1 MPPQAVML
9 AHVAQSTLAAA
20 VAVLEVEVVA
30 VLELTGVVELLLLLE
45 LLPHPATSRIEPT
58 AATLVATIA
67 LDARKVRPS
76 HAGPQGVQGACLGI
90 LARQVGILADQVE
103 RKVAAR

>member
-1 MPPQAVML
+1 VDQFTEL
-9 AHVAQSTLAAA
+9 AG
-20 VAVLEVEVVA
+20 VLELVAELVA
-30 VLELTGVVELLLLLE
+30 VLELLGVVVELLLE

-76 HAGPQGVQGACLGI
+76 HAGPQGDQGRAIGI
-90 LARQVGILADQVE
+90 LARQVGILADHV
-103 RKVAAR
+103 

>member
-9 AHVAQSTLAAA
+9 AQVAQSTLAAA
-20 VAVLEVEVVA
+20 VAVLELEVVA
-30 VLELTGVVELLLLLE
+30 VLELTGVLELLLLE
-45 LLPHPATSRIEPT
+45 LLLQPATSRIEPI

-90 LARQVGILADQVE
+90 LARQVGILADHVE
-103 RKVAAR
+103 RKVAVR

>member
-9 AHVAQSTLAAA
+9 AHVAQSTLAAAVA

-76 HAGPQGVQGACLGI
+76 HAGPQGDQGACHWHLG
-90 LARQVGILADQVE
+90 
-103 RKVAAR
+103 